1 VNNNAQIVA
10 IVINAGFLL
19 LVIELVRRRRLAKE
33 YSFVWLFCAASLLS
47 LAAFRRS
54 LDTLARWLD
63 VYYPPSLLLMVLGL
77 FVFGAAL
84 YFSVVLSD
92 QRKALTRLIED
103 TAILSA
109 LIGDLKAV
117 RKASSPHDQ
126 ITAGSIHTSAGSPEG
141 GPGAVDRSSLP

>member
-1 VNNNAQIVA
+1 MNNNAQIVA

-54 LDTLARWLD
+54 LDTVARWLD

-109 LIGDLKAV
+109 LVGDLKTG
-117 RKASSPHDQ
+117 RKASPPRDQ
-126 ITAGSIHTSAGSPEG
+126 ITACSTNPTADSPEG
-141 GPGAVDRSSLP
+141 RSGVADRSSLP